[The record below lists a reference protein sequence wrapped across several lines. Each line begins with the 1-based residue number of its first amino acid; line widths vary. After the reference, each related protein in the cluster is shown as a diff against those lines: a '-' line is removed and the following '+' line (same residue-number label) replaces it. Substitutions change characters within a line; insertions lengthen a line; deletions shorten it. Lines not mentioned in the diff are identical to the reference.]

1 MKLLKKSITLLTCS
15 AMLCMSS
22 SDAIEYCTDTGGCAY
37 EDAYQSC
44 CIAPAIAFAL
54 IAIAGII
61 AVGVHNR
68 SGCSHAHCSDSSDSN

>member
-1 MKLLKKSITLLTCS
+1 MKLLKKTIVLLTCS
-15 AMLCMSS
+15 SMLCMHSS
-22 SDAIEYCTDTGGCAY
+22 EGIEYCTDTGGCAY

-54 IAIAGII
+54 VAIAGII

-68 SGCSHAHCSDSSDSN
+68 SSSSHSHSSD

>member
-1 MKLLKKSITLLTCS
+1 
-15 AMLCMSS
+15 MLFTSS
-22 SDAIEYCTDTGGCAY
+22 PDAVEYCTDTGGCAY

-68 SGCSHAHCSDSSDSN
+68 SSSSHNHNHSHCH

>member
-1 MKLLKKSITLLTCS
+1 
-15 AMLCMSS
+15 MLCLNT
-22 SDAIEYCTDTGGCAY
+22 SDGIEYCTDTGGCAY

-54 IAIAGII
+54 VAIAGII

-68 SGCSHAHCSDSSDSN
+68 SGSSHTHDFD